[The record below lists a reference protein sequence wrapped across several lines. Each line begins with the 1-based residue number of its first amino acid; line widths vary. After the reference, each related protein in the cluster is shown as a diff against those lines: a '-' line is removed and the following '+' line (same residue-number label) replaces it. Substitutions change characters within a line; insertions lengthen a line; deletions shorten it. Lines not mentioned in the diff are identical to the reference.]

1 MAGICAGAGLTTDD
15 NGYLAVLGARP
26 GSFPAGCD
34 IETENGLRSDP
45 GTGSL
50 WVAPPP
56 VDRTDASAPSGT
68 AFVYP
73 TGPGIFAIPAIPV
86 QAATAP
92 GCSPSLARL
101 SLTGGMV
108 TLRASNSN
116 LWLIE
121 RQLVVAMDAVPVE
134 TIAWQTVAEIE
145 TPSTL
150 SGGILGIGHPPDTWA
165 TIVPVAAGSTVSLTV
180 EYRLNVASWHTHAGN
195 RVDFRPPTARVELA
209 TIPVTVL

>member
-26 GSFPAGCD
+26 GAFPVGCD
-34 IETENGLRSDP
+34 LLTENGLRSDP

-56 VDRTDASAPSGT
+56 AVRLAASDPA
-68 AFVYP
+68 AVAYIYP
-73 TGPGIFAIPAIPV
+73 TGPGIYSVPTPLAEAV
-86 QAATAP
+86 TAP
-92 GCSPSLARL
+92 GCSTSTARI

-108 TLRASNSN
+108 TMRASSSN

-121 RQLVVAMDAVPVE
+121 RQLTVKVGGITVLSIP
-134 TIAWQTVAEIE
+134 WQTVAEIE

-150 SGGILGIGHPPDTWA
+150 SGGIIGTGHPPDTWA
-165 TIVPVAAGSTVSLTV
+165 AEFAVGAGSTVEASV
-180 EYRLNVASWHTHAGN
+180 AYRLNVASWHTHASN
-195 RVDFRPPTARVELA
+195 RVDFRSPVLAVELL
-209 TIPVTVL
+209 TVPLTVL